1 MSLSDLSPIRRIA
14 AMIDERYTPRD
25 KDVRCYIC
33 HGIDRYGDST
43 VFCPCC
49 QVFVHY
55 TCIND
60 ANDYLVFF
68 WGKKKVLGDTSNAGL
83 AAIFAKWPQ
92 LSPCCR
98 ALCPWCARLMS
109 HGCHS
114 HLDVATGPDEASLLL
129 AGDPMHDVE

>member
-1 MSLSDLSPIRRIA
+1 
-14 AMIDERYTPRD
+14 MIDERYTPRD

-60 ANDYLVFF
+60 AIDYLVFLRRCSATLIMQALRPSLQS
-68 WGKKKVLGDTSNAGL
+68 GHNSHRVAARCALG
-83 AAIFAKWPQ
+83 
-92 LSPCCR
+92 
-98 ALCPWCARLMS
+98 ALVS
-109 HGCHS
+109 
-114 HLDVATGPDEASLLL
+114 
-129 AGDPMHDVE
+129 